1 MRKRKK
7 KTPDQS
13 VELRWTP
20 ALAHDGFTPVATPFL
35 QYYSKLPQPLT
46 LAEAM
51 FVIHVMSFK
60 WSRAWPWPSIGA
72 LAKLMGCSERYVR
85 KLCTSLESVGYLMRK
100 RGEHR
105 TNEFDFSGLFAALE
119 KALAADKPREVEE
132 RTNEQVATAT
142 ATLFAEAMR
151 QKLAEAGLT
160 ITTAPTAGAV
170 PPAPQPVLPD
180 WLQPFAAKRE
190 AL

>member
-13 VELRWTP
+13 VELRWTH

-60 WSRAWPWPSIGA
+60 WGRAWPWPSISS

-85 KLCTSLESVGYLMRK
+85 KLCTSLESVGYLERK
-100 RGEHR
+100 RGLHR
-105 TNEFDFSGLFAALE
+105 TSVFDFSGLFTALE
-119 KALAADKPREVEE
+119 KALAADKPNEVQE
-132 RTNEQVATAT
+132 RSTEHVATVT
-142 ATLFAEAMR
+142 ASMFAEMVR
-151 QKLAEAGLT
+151 EKLAAAG
-160 ITTAPTAGAV
+160 ITSSTV
-170 PPAPQPVLPD
+170 PPSVGTPSPAPQPMQIPD
-180 WLQPFAAKRE
+180 WLKE